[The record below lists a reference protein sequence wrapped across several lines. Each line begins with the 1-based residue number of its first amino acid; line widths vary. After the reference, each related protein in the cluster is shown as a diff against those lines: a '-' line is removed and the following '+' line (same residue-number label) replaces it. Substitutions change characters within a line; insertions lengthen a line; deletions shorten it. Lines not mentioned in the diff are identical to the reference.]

1 MSIVTVKS
9 DYILKANSVYYNLK
23 ENETIFAKEAMVI
36 NHAKCILVRNEELED
51 FMIDGIYVRVY
62 RNSNGYDMHFDGH
75 VLSITVY
82 EKQIVDF
89 VLKRS

>member
-23 ENETIFAKEAMVI
+23 ENETVFEREAMVI

-62 RNSNGYDMHFDGH
+62 RNSSGYDMHFDGYL
-75 VLSITVY
+75 LSITVY

-89 VLKRS
+89 VLKRA